1 MKNLDPLVNLWPKMF
16 LMRGLLQDEAA
27 AANAYMAWWTLAG
40 VDGAVGE
47 SPVNWLRPVTA
58 PDAKGAIRAVPASAP
73 LEQKPQNLDSFRDW
87 LANDP
92 AQPERRWPGAP
103 ILPTG
108 GEAAPLMVVTDVPD
122 PADMAAGQL
131 LADRAGMLFDAMLR
145 AIGLDRSAIHLAS
158 LFTARP
164 PGGMVEAADLAAVA
178 DRMRAHVALARPR
191 RLLLLGDRTI
201 RALLPTDAAAA
212 PDGLR
217 DFNHEGGIVPAIAT
231 FHPRLLLT
239 QPAAKAQCW
248 RALQSL
254 IEEVHP

>member
-1 MKNLDPLVNLWPKMF
+1 
-16 LMRGLLQDEAA
+16 MRGELQDHAA
-27 AANAYMAWWTLAG
+27 AADAYMAWWTLAG
-40 VDGAVGE
+40 VDGAVAE
-47 SPVNWLRPVTA
+47 SPVNWLRPMTVA
-58 PDAKGAIRAVPASAP
+58 DAKGAIRAVPASATI
-73 LEQKPQNLDSFRDW
+73 EKKPQSLDSFLGW
-87 LANDP
+87 LATDP
-92 AQPERRWPGAP
+92 EQPERRWPGAP
-103 ILPTG
+103 ILPMG
-108 GEAAPLMVVTDVPD
+108 GVGASLMVVTDLPD

-131 LADRAGMLFDAMLR
+131 LADRAGALFEAMLR
-145 AIGLDRSAIHLAS
+145 AIGLDRSTIHLAS

-201 RALLPTDAAAA
+201 RALLPTDAATP

-217 DFNHEGGIVPAIAT
+217 DFNHEGGIVPAVAA

-239 QPAAKAQCW
+239 QPAAKAKCW

-254 IEEVHP
+254 IEEVRP